1 MYMIGLCEPMGKVS
15 GLDWTGL
22 DWTVG
27 PLDYWTIFW
36 TIFLD
41 HFCTDVLDL
50 FYSGRS
56 ERLTIKAKGG
66 VIGGYISK
74 YYCLIEYLPDH
85 TNYFERFFE

>member
-15 GLDWTGL
+15 ELDWTGL

-27 PLDYWTIFW
+27 PLDYWTIFLDYFFGLFFW

-56 ERLTIKAKGG
+56 ERLTISAKGG
-66 VIGGYISK
+66 VRGGYISK
-74 YYCLIEYLPDH
+74 
-85 TNYFERFFE
+85 

>member
-15 GLDWTGL
+15 EL

-27 PLDYWTIFW
+27 PLDYWTIGLFFW
-36 TIFLD
+36 TIFG
-41 HFCTDVLDL
+41 TDVLDL

-56 ERLTIKAKGG
+56 ERLTISAKGG
-66 VIGGYISK
+66 VRGGYISK

>member
-1 MYMIGLCEPMGKVS
+1 MQIKAQYCNIDVHDRSMWAYGQGK
-15 GLDWTGL
+15 WNWPGL

-56 ERLTIKAKGG
+56 ERLTISAKGG
-66 VIGGYISK
+66 VRGGYISK
-74 YYCLIEYLPDH
+74 
-85 TNYFERFFE
+85 

>member
-27 PLDYWTIFW
+27 SLDYWTIFW

-41 HFCTDVLDL
+41 H

-74 YYCLIEYLPDH
+74 SYCLIEYLPDH
-85 TNYFERFFE
+85 ANYFERFFE

>member
-15 GLDWTGL
+15 ELAWTGL
-22 DWTVG
+22 
-27 PLDYWTIFW
+27 LDPWTIGLFFW

-66 VIGGYISK
+66 VRGGYISK

>member
-15 GLDWTGL
+15 EL

-27 PLDYWTIFW
+27 PLDYWTIFFW

-56 ERLTIKAKGG
+56 ERLTISAKGG
-66 VIGGYISK
+66 VRGGYISK
-74 YYCLIEYLPDH
+74 
-85 TNYFERFFE
+85 